1 MIGIRTPLSRGMQ
14 ELRDPCEG
22 GRCCSSNGLPRHF
35 LLHALEIFVVPL
47 QEYSALLEA
56 PPSNRHEL
64 HSEAF
69 VPPIRLR
76 YPQSLSSEEE
86 ARPVQESHKE
96 RDGEDETIEQHP
108 VRPLSALGVFIGVAP
123 ELYPRDSA

>member
-76 YPQSLSSEEE
+76 SLK
-86 ARPVQESHKE
+86 AYLAKKRLAQYKKATKNVMAKTRP
-96 RDGEDETIEQHP
+96 
-108 VRPLSALGVFIGVAP
+108 
-123 ELYPRDSA
+123 